1 MRANR
6 PGDLGPIP
14 VSSHGWSHCESHW
27 TAVLQAHPHQS
38 TVGGSGKTWGRALLR
53 QETHQGWRSEP
64 IWAQV
69 VLVSLL
75 RLELNGL
82 WEGTSSVSV
91 GVLVRGQ
98 LAPGHQHGRDGRRL
112 GSPCQCLLC
121 APGPG
126 KDYMGVRG
134 LERPGG
140 LISSAGR
147 TCLLPPLPSSIT
159 QGTHSFSGSHPGR
172 LHPKPGYFL
181 SGRGGRGLGRGLGA
195 GQGRGLM
202 RGWGQTATLCACSSR
217 LAPGAP
223 GPRVAGVLLPPGV
236 TARVCTLWP
245 SPVGLAG
252 AVSVPGR
259 PTPRRSFQAS

>member
-1 MRANR
+1 MGRSFAGPRSPPGLEVRA
-6 PGDLGPIP
+6 
-14 VSSHGWSHCESHW
+14 
-27 TAVLQAHPHQS
+27 
-38 TVGGSGKTWGRALLR
+38 
-53 QETHQGWRSEP
+53 HQGWRSEP

-91 GVLVRGQ
+91 GVLVRSQ
-98 LAPGHQHGRDGRRL
+98 LTPGHQLGQDGRRL

-134 LERPGG
+134 LERPGS

-147 TCLLPPLPSSIT
+147 TRLLPPLPSSIT

-181 SGRGGRGLGRGLGA
+181 SGRGRGLGCGLGA

-202 RGWGQTATLCACSSR
+202 RGLGQTSALRACSSR
-217 LAPGAP
+217 HAKGAP
-223 GPRVAGVLLPPGV
+223 GRRVAGVLLPPGV
-236 TARVCTLWP
+236 TARACTLWP

-252 AVSVPGR
+252 VVSVPGR
-259 PTPRRSFQAS
+259 PSPRRSFQAP